1 MYLTKK
7 TEQLLEKRLG
17 KNIKEIRNM
26 SLEDEIAFIEKRT
39 GKRLMFSKKE
49 AYQNALVLDE
59 ILCEAE
65 NSATYLKRKAMRRE
79 IASYAFGVIGVVG
92 TVITI
97 IGFLK

>member
-39 GKRLMFSKKE
+39 GKRLMFSKK
-49 AYQNALVLDE
+49 VD
-59 ILCEAE
+59 
-65 NSATYLKRKAMRRE
+65 KRMMSRGNPLLAQGK
-79 IASYAFGVIGVVG
+79 
-92 TVITI
+92 ITT
-97 IGFLK
+97 KRD

>member
-39 GKRLMFSKKE
+39 GKRVMCSKKVDKRMMSRGNPLL
-49 AYQNALVLDE
+49 AQGKITTKRDE
-59 ILCEAE
+59 EKWFKK
-65 NSATYLKRKAMRRE
+65 LK
-79 IASYAFGVIGVVG
+79 
-92 TVITI
+92 
-97 IGFLK
+97 

>member
-39 GKRLMFSKKE
+39 GKRLMFSKKVDKRMMSRGNPLL
-49 AYQNALVLDE
+49 AQGKIPTKRDE
-59 ILCEAE
+59 EKWFKK
-65 NSATYLKRKAMRRE
+65 LK
-79 IASYAFGVIGVVG
+79 
-92 TVITI
+92 
-97 IGFLK
+97 

>member
-39 GKRLMFSKKE
+39 GKRLMFSKKVDKRMMSRGNSLL
-49 AYQNALVLDE
+49 AQGKITTKRDE
-59 ILCEAE
+59 EKWFKK
-65 NSATYLKRKAMRRE
+65 LK
-79 IASYAFGVIGVVG
+79 
-92 TVITI
+92 
-97 IGFLK
+97 

>member
-39 GKRLMFSKKE
+39 GKRLMFSKKVDKRMMSRGNLLL
-49 AYQNALVLDE
+49 AQGKITTKRDE
-59 ILCEAE
+59 EKWFKK
-65 NSATYLKRKAMRRE
+65 LK
-79 IASYAFGVIGVVG
+79 
-92 TVITI
+92 
-97 IGFLK
+97 